1 MLQRWWWRT
10 GLNPSACTSDAV
22 GAEDVDGE
30 LQRRVVQGVQHL
42 GRVDPGPHE
51 PRADASAAVSGVHAA
66 VEGDAVDL

>member
-1 MLQRWWWRT
+1 MVADRLEPL
-10 GLNPSACTSDAV
+10 GLHELGEADDAV

-66 VEGDAVDL
+66 VEGNAVDL